1 MNVFQIDIVFTFLRV
16 LRCFHRFQHPVEWQ
30 EIVEDHPI
38 FKVNLIPGKIEIRA
52 CALLFGKATR
62 DDVQ

>member
-1 MNVFQIDIVFTFLRV
+1 
-16 LRCFHRFQHPVEWQ
+16 VEWQ